1 MIHAPCAT
9 TSLPNRRGKAVDL
22 DSPAFVAGGLA
33 TRAMGAIGKICPV
46 APVAAMADPGAKPVG
61 LIGFYPFWFLA
72 GCAAPYPP

>member
-1 MIHAPCAT
+1 MGKRAQTPKGGGNMIHAPCAT

-46 APVAAMADPGAKPVG
+46 APVAAMADPGAKPR
-61 LIGFYPFWFLA
+61 LA
-72 GCAAPYPP
+72 